1 MEAAAQNVIIV
12 KQPVYSLDIE
22 DTKIKRIDDR
32 TSCRFVTTAA
42 IR

>member
-12 KQPVYSLDIE
+12 KEPVYVCEIRE
-22 DTKIKRIDDR
+22 TTTKKRDDKA
-32 TSCRFVTTAA
+32 SCRFVTIAA